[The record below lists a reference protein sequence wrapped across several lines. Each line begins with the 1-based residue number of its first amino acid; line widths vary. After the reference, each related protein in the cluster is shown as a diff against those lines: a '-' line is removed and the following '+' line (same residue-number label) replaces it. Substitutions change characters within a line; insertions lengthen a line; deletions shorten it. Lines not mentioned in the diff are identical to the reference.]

1 MHYNGTT
8 PVPNLIFD
16 FFLKELK
23 VAELKVV
30 LVIVRQTL
38 GWSDRR
44 SLRGRKEKDWIS
56 TSQLMTK
63 SGSSRRAISSAIDT
77 LIQKELIEV
86 LDSQGIIL
94 NHPSKRK
101 GKVHLF
107 YRLSPTLLAPVD
119 NECISSGYSSNFS
132 STNAK
137 IAQDIRKNVTG
148 FVQKMHI
155 TKETLQN

>member
-1 MHYNGTT
+1 MNLSGST
-8 PVPNLIFD
+8 PVPNLLFD
-16 FFLKELK
+16 IFLKELK
-23 VAELKVV
+23 VAELKVL
-30 LVIVRQTL
+30 LVIIRQTL
-38 GWSDRR
+38 GWSDSR

-63 SGSSRRAISSAIDT
+63 TGNSRRAISSAIDT
-77 LIQKELIEV
+77 LVQKELIEV
-86 LDSQGIIL
+86 LDTQGTL
-94 NHPSKRK
+94 LTNPSNRK

-119 NECISSGYSSNFS
+119 NVCISSGYSPNFS

-148 FVQKMHI
+148 LAQKMHI